1 MNSIILLVH
10 SLFIEFPSFA
20 SSFNNHGNF
29 TFLLFSHI
37 SRFLPLSLNSLFVI
51 PTRMNASSEIS
62 EDPNKISTNPDEND
76 ELLQK
81 LTHLLQ
87 TTPNSYASI
96 RSVALQYIN
105 KGEFIPDHLRIQL
118 WSSLLEVSN
127 RVFVTPCHFI
137 IHRLSLISF
146 NSSTTN

>member
-1 MNSIILLVH
+1 MS
-10 SLFIEFPSFA
+10 A
-20 SSFNNHGNF
+20 SND
-29 TFLLFSHI
+29 
-37 SRFLPLSLNSLFVI
+37 
-51 PTRMNASSEIS
+51 IS
-62 EDPNKISTNPDEND
+62 ENPNKISTDPDEND

-96 RSVALQYIN
+96 RAVALQYIN

-127 RVFVTPCHFI
+127 RVFVTPCHFF

-146 NSSTTN
+146 NSSTTS